1 MLYYIHT
8 YLWHSFKKNFR
19 FPLLFLMGKTN
30 ESKLFALTLIFPI
43 DFLSFRSV
51 FWSFAPCTIRQQP
64 QVLVIHFMT
73 LRLTRGCM
81 WGWGGKTSTTTTRS
95 CITIDPS
102 NLKVMSLQN
111 WWVSSWLVGGM
122 TIFIIVVRHRCCS
135 VKIHEFGKWNWTYI
149 IRAGGQT
156 VSNIFFENEI
166 DFWGTYGPVVS
177 CCSLVVC
184 PRGLRSFA

>member
-51 FWSFAPCTIRQQP
+51 FWSFAPCTIRQQS

-81 WGWGGKTSTTTTRS
+81 WGWGGKTSTKTTRS
-95 CITIDPS
+95 CNTIDPS
-102 NLKVMSLQN
+102 NLKVMSQQSRVGRVGTWLAE
-111 WWVSSWLVGGM
+111 WPFSSLSYDTAAAVLKFMSLGNG
-122 TIFIIVVRHRCCS
+122 IEHHS
-135 VKIHEFGKWNWTYI
+135 
-149 IRAGGQT
+149 GQT
-156 VSNIFFENEI
+156 ASNIFFENEI

>member
-51 FWSFAPCTIRQQP
+51 FWSFAPCTIRQQS

-122 TIFIIVVRHRCCS
+122 TIFIIVVRHHCCS
-135 VKIHEFGKWNWTYI
+135 VKIHEFGKWNWT
-149 IRAGGQT
+149 
-156 VSNIFFENEI
+156 
-166 DFWGTYGPVVS
+166 
-177 CCSLVVC
+177 
-184 PRGLRSFA
+184 

>member
-102 NLKVMSLQN
+102 NLKVMSQQN

-122 TIFIIVVRHRCCS
+122 TIFIIVVRHHCCS
-135 VKIHEFGKWNWTYI
+135 VKIHEFGKWNWT
-149 IRAGGQT
+149 
-156 VSNIFFENEI
+156 
-166 DFWGTYGPVVS
+166 
-177 CCSLVVC
+177 
-184 PRGLRSFA
+184 